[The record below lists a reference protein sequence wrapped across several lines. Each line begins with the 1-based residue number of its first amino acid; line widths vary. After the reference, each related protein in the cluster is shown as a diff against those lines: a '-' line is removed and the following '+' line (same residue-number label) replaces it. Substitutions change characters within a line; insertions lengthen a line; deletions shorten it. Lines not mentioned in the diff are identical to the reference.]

1 MSKTKKIA
9 TAVISVVMAATMCA
23 SLAACGPKVPDLN
36 PSQTKLDVSVDENGA
51 LSFTEGT
58 NLNMNTG
65 YNGAYGHIAYTAT
78 QVGNPF
84 YMAGN
89 TYTTGSMKPAWQALE
104 DELGV
109 SFTNVFTQKSATEQ
123 IQQVPDY
130 PRFDMI
136 TGQADTIVQYAT
148 ADNDLYIDLS
158 LYLDQMPNYKA
169 FLEENPLVMLSI
181 TSDTETGAMYYAPYF
196 DGNDDI
202 EKYEIA
208 NQHWVE
214 YLLDSTS
221 AGDSTTFASA
231 VSSRKTGTISSDT
244 IRGDVG
250 NGTEASYTSFM
261 GTTGSWW
268 VETTDVDASDLDAD
282 GTLKDGVSTANTVKV
297 VVNYDDALADA
308 NDESTALGAAVAAAG
323 VTTDLTSGNIVDI
336 QNAAI
341 NATDGAVTGAQ
352 LLNILREYIKVAYQT
367 ESGAQFYNT
376 LSDVFNGYNAA
387 WDVDLLVAFSRC
399 LITNTSMLNT
409 STPSEDIYAIMGRQ
423 YTTQRMNDLTSLA
436 GELFGVRG
444 LAPRYQYTYIDSEGV
459 MQDARNEV
467 GMWEALDK
475 MNEMVEEGLLYT
487 GTTASGGNTSYYTA
501 NHATGFMVWDYVQTQ
516 TANGGY
522 AKMGVTNPAYAA
534 EITDDYNF
542 APISTPVSKWN
553 DGDTADTDYDYTD
566 DGEKYMRFT
575 ESWRSVKNTG
585 FCLPYANYEGKP
597 EKLSAA
603 LAVIDYM
610 FSNDGQY
617 LMTYGPMSS
626 SNSYN
631 EADSS
636 TTTDGFWYATEV
648 TNVNVEDVGVL
659 VEGSDQYT
667 VKPEN
672 AQDYFIYKNKV
683 YTGTYYNGEQG
694 PTLTTAMLQLY
705 FGNAVTWTNAPSG
718 SSTVQLA
725 KGETSG
731 FTINGANY
739 VTSYTNFARGVIGS
753 ALPLC
758 NKLQSFEYQCTA
770 DIGIIGADKVA
781 ANLVNGTI
789 SHVYLQV
796 NNAKDNYWYTI
807 SPTTL
812 PYASDISSAIS
823 SDFADNDSNLF
834 STDSKAT
841 DNILIDVIRFGLDGS
856 GKCSGYDMTGTQL
869 PTSAADMVTLINN
882 TYGTITDG
890 VGGMDRYEGYMQT
903 AWSDL
908 KDYYDNYIA

>member
-36 PSQTKLDVSVDENGA
+36 PSQKVLDVSVDDNGA

-65 YNGAYGHIAYTAT
+65 YNSAYGHIAYTAT
-78 QVGNPF
+78 QVGTPF

-89 TYTTGSMKPAWQALE
+89 TYNGGSMKPAWQALQ

-109 SFTNVFTQKSATEQ
+109 KFTDVFAQLSATGQ
-123 IQQVPDY
+123 IQDTANY
-130 PRFDMI
+130 SRYDMI
-136 TGQADTIVQYAT
+136 TGQSDTIVQFAT
-148 ADNDLYIDLS
+148 ADNDTYIDLS
-158 LYLDQMPNYKA
+158 LYLDYMPNYKA

-181 TSDTETGAMYYAPYF
+181 TSDTSTGAMYYAPYF
-196 DGNDDI
+196 DGNNDI

-214 YLLDSTS
+214 YLLDGTS
-221 AGDSTTFASA
+221 AGDSTTFTSA
-231 VSSRKTGTISSDT
+231 VSARKKGSISGDN

-250 NGTEASYTSFM
+250 DGKEASYTSFM

-268 VETTDVDASDLDAD
+268 VKTTDVDAGDLDED
-282 GTLKDGVSTANTVKV
+282 GALKNGVSTANTVKV
-297 VVNYDDALADA
+297 VVNYDDVLADA

-352 LLNILREYIKVAYQT
+352 LLTMLREYIKVAYQT
-367 ESGAQFYNT
+367 ESGAQFYTT

-387 WDVDLLVAFSRC
+387 WDADLLVAFSRC
-399 LITNTSMLNT
+399 LITNTSLLNT
-409 STPSEDIYAIMGRQ
+409 STPSSDIYAIIGRQ

-436 GELFGVRG
+436 GELFGARG
-444 LAPRYQYTYIDSEGV
+444 LAPRYQYTYIDSDGV
-459 MQDARNEV
+459 MQDARNQV
-467 GMWEALDK
+467 DMWEALDK

-487 GTTASGGNTSYYTA
+487 GTTATAGATSYYTA
-501 NHATGFMVWDYVQTQ
+501 NHATAFLLYDYVQTQ

-522 AKMGVTNPAYAA
+522 AKMGL
-534 EITDDYNF
+534 TDTVIDDIANYNF
-542 APISTPVSKWN
+542 APINTPVSKWD
-553 DGDTADTDYDYTD
+553 DGDTDNDGYCYSGD
-566 DGEKYMRFT
+566 DKYMRFT
-575 ESWRSVKNTG
+575 ESWRTVKNTG

-626 SNSYN
+626 NNSYN
-631 EADSS
+631 EADST

-683 YTGTYYNGEQG
+683 YTGTYYNGEQS
-694 PTLTTAMLQLY
+694 PILTTAMMQLY
-705 FGNAVTWTNAPSG
+705 YGNTVTWTNAPSG
-718 SSTVQLA
+718 NGRVVLA
-725 KGETSG
+725 RGETSG
-731 FTINGANY
+731 FTLNGANY

-758 NKLQSFEYQCTA
+758 NKLQALEYQCTA

-789 SHVYLQV
+789 SHVFLQV
-796 NNAKDNYWYTI
+796 NNAKDNIWYTI

-812 PYASDISSAIS
+812 PYTSDISSAIS
-823 SDFADNDSNLF
+823 ADFADPDSNLF

-856 GKCSGYDMTGTQL
+856 GQCSGYTMGGTQL
-869 PTSAADMVTLINN
+869 PTSAEGMVTLINN
-882 TYGTITDG
+882 TYGT
-890 VGGMDRYEGYMQT
+890 MDRYEGYMQT

-908 KDYYDNYIA
+908 KTYYDNYIA

>member
-36 PSQTKLDVSVDENGA
+36 PSQTELEVSVDENGA

-65 YNGAYGHIAYTAT
+65 YNSAYGHIAFTAS
-78 QVGNPF
+78 QVGTPF
-84 YMAGN
+84 YMAGS
-89 TYTTGSMKPAWQALE
+89 TYNGGSMKPAWQALQ

-109 SFTNVFTQKSATEQ
+109 KFTDVFAQLSATAQ
-123 IQQVPDY
+123 IQDTANY
-130 PRFDMI
+130 SRYDMI
-136 TGQADTIVQYAT
+136 TGQADTIVQFAT
-148 ADNDLYIDLS
+148 ADNDMYIDLS
-158 LYLDQMPNYKA
+158 LYLDYMPNYKA

-181 TSDTETGAMYYAPYF
+181 TSDTSTGAMYYAPYF

-214 YLLDSTS
+214 YLLDGTS
-221 AGDSTTFASA
+221 AGESTTFTSA
-231 VSSRKTGTISSDT
+231 VTARKKGSIGGDN

-250 NGTEASYTSFM
+250 DGTEASYTSFM

-268 VETTDVDASDLDAD
+268 VETTDVDAGDLDAD
-282 GTLKDGVSTANTVKV
+282 GALKSGVSTANTVKV
-297 VVNYDDALADA
+297 VVNYDDALAAA

-352 LLNILREYIKVAYQT
+352 LLTMLREYIKVAYQT
-367 ESGAQFYNT
+367 EDGDQFYTT

-387 WDVDLLVAFSRC
+387 WDADLLVAFSRC
-399 LITNTSMLNT
+399 LITNTSLLNT
-409 STPSEDIYAIMGRQ
+409 STPSSDVYAIIGRQ

-436 GELFGVRG
+436 GELFGARG
-444 LAPRYQYTYIDSEGV
+444 LAPRYQYSYIDSDGV
-459 MQDARNEV
+459 MQDARNQV
-467 GMWEALDK
+467 DMWEALDK

-487 GTTASGGNTSYYTA
+487 GTTASAGATSYYTS
-501 NHATGFMVWDYVQTQ
+501 NHATAFLLYDYVQTQ

-522 AKMGVTNPAYAA
+522 AKMGL
-534 EITDDYNF
+534 TDRVIEDIENYNF
-542 APISTPVSKWN
+542 APINTPVSKWD
-553 DGDTADTDYDYTD
+553 DGDTDD
-566 DGEKYMRFT
+566 DGYCYSGDDKYMRFT

-585 FCLPYANYEGKP
+585 FCLPYANYVNNP
-597 EKLSAA
+597 EKLAAA

-626 SNSYN
+626 NNSFN
-631 EADSS
+631 EADNT
-636 TTTDGFWYATEV
+636 TTTDGYWYATEV
-648 TNVNVEDVGVL
+648 TNVTVEDVGVL

-694 PTLTTAMLQLY
+694 PTLTTAMMQLY
-705 FGNAVTWTNAPSG
+705 YGNTVTWTNAPSG
-718 SSTVQLA
+718 TNGRVVLA
-725 KGETSG
+725 RGETSG
-731 FTINGANY
+731 FTLNGANY

-758 NKLQSFEYQCTA
+758 NKLQAFEYQCTP

-796 NNAKDNYWYTI
+796 NNAKNNYWYTI

-812 PYASDISSAIS
+812 PFTSDISTAIS
-823 SDFADNDSNLF
+823 ADFADNDSNLF

-856 GKCSGYDMTGTQL
+856 GQCSGYTMGGTQL
-869 PTSAADMVTLINN
+869 PTSAEDMVTLINN
-882 TYGTITDG
+882 TYAT
-890 VGGMDRYEGYMQT
+890 MDRYEGYMQT

-908 KDYYDNYIA
+908 KTYYDNYIA